1 MKIYIKNIEDYYM
14 AIDKEDDIAKLAE
27 SLGSVIAPTSAM
39 DDPQSML
46 KAIQNAALIRAG
58 IGMLGQRRM
67 GESGYDVAGRVIGD
81 VAKSSAEQL
90 QTYAKLAATKQKT
103 AATKAKDLTTEFA
116 KAQTAYN
123 KYFYVPDEYT
133 GALTQLRQDF
143 QDLEITPPSQ
153 EFFKNNLFTQ
163 DYILGQEGQMDN
175 YLEFHKAQV
184 LKAKGR
190 GEKEPPEWEETF
202 NTYNIIRNM
211 GM

>member
-1 MKIYIKNIEDYYM
+1 M

-67 GESGYDVAGRVIGD
+67 GESGYDVASRVIGD

-90 QTYAKLAATKQKT
+90 QTYAKLASEKQKT

-133 GALTQLRQDF
+133 GGLTQLRQDF

-184 LKAKGR
+184 LKSKNR

>member
-1 MKIYIKNIEDYYM
+1 M

-90 QTYAKLAATKQKT
+90 QTYAKLAS
-103 AATKAKDLTTEFA
+103 TKAKKKTDIKKEARASLKDALTVYDKT
-116 KAQTAYN
+116 
-123 KYFYVPDEYT
+123 FYQKDQYT

-143 QDLEITPPSQ
+143 QDLDITPPSQ

-163 DYILGQEGQMDN
+163 DYILGQEGQMEN
-175 YLEFHKAQV
+175 YLEFHKAQA
-184 LKAKGR
+184 LKAKSR

>member
-1 MKIYIKNIEDYYM
+1 M

-58 IGMLGQRRM
+58 IGIMGQRKM
-67 GESGYDVAGRVIGD
+67 GESGYDVASRVLKD
-81 VAKSSAEQL
+81 VSKDAATQIAAV
-90 QTYAKLAATKQKT
+90 QKLATTTAKKKTDVTKEARASLKDALSVYDKTFYQK
-103 AATKAKDLTTEFA
+103 D
-116 KAQTAYN
+116 Q
-123 KYFYVPDEYT
+123 YT

-143 QDLEITPPSQ
+143 QELDITPPSQ

-163 DYILGQEGQMDN
+163 DYILGQEGQMEN
-175 YLEFHKAQV
+175 YLEFHKAQA